1 MSFEGEGEGQERDL
15 ERGEDWGRG
24 TLHLLTK
31 LPFEKMTLRVHLELT
46 TQLLSCTK
54 V

>member
-31 LPFEKMTLRVHLELT
+31 LPFEKNDSKSALGAHHAAAFMH
-46 TQLLSCTK
+46 
-54 V
+54 